1 LGCDIQRGSI
11 IPFLFVIFT
20 EADSQI
26 QQQASWILSAFVVNV
41 LNLFLGIMTRVTSAI
56 SNGDLEDN
64 IIYLLKVKGVHLM
77 YFHESILMSQF
88 KAALPK
94 LSYSFQIRSSTV
106 VIFRKLYSK
115 HQSGRFSRQG

>member
-1 LGCDIQRGSI
+1 M
-11 IPFLFVIFT
+11 
-20 EADSQI
+20 
-26 QQQASWILSAFVVNV
+26 SAFVVNV